1 MAELGIKF
9 RQNKKQHSSFEQ
21 MPSYRKSKTDKK
33 KLKFHTRA
41 RGNNPGCLSVD
52 VSFLLDL
59 GRRI

>member
-1 MAELGIKF
+1 
-9 RQNKKQHSSFEQ
+9 